1 MRLEYEFAW
10 VPDAPTSS
18 LVYGRHNVGNEKLP
32 YCYTLLKGHGT
43 TILLDCG
50 VNYVSHGR
58 EFMERFNVQNWFSPK
73 EVLAEVGCTPKEID
87 HVILTHAHFDHMGGL
102 ELFPNANFHI
112 QQEELAARVSMMALD
127 RRFRW
132 LLTATDT
139 GDMLCAVQLAREGR
153 MRGIDGNVDNI
164 FPGIDV
170 RIARA
175 LIPPGRNMTSSVT
188 IEDVF
193 VYTGDLLYR
202 HDNMNGGIAGDP
214 MYLPVGLAFGSQTK
228 LIFATHEIM
237 KCTDFDM
244 RRVLMPH
251 EPAMTSMFRRPLLA
265 REVDELIVAL
275 EIWRGRRLGIHVSA
289 ESVGPK
295 QLPRQPHTAHQY
307 LLIRLVR
314 EIVGLDRRRLE
325 DV

>member
-1 MRLEYEFAW
+1 MSDYSIWMLEFAW

-32 YCYTLLKGHGT
+32 YCYTLLKGHGK

-50 VNYVSHGR
+50 VNYASHGR

-73 EVLAEVGCTPKEID
+73 EVLAEVGCTPEEID

-102 ELFPNANFHI
+102 ELFPNATFHI
-112 QQEELAARVSMMALD
+112 QQEELAAWVSMMALD
-127 RRFRW
+127 
-132 LLTATDT
+132 
-139 GDMLCAVQLAREGR
+139 MIYAVQLTREGR

-170 RIARA
+170 RIARDTHTA
-175 LIPPGRNMTSSVT
+175 GSQYVVIRNDGKSTSD
-188 IEDVF
+188 DVF

-202 HDNMNGGIAGDP
+202 HDNMHGGIAGDP

-237 KCTDFDM
+237 KCADFDM
-244 RRVLMPH
+244 RRVLTPH
-251 EPAMTSMFRRPLLA
+251 EPAMTNVYPSRTTKNGHYLIEVTLA
-265 REVDELIVAL
+265 EGQQSYV
-275 EIWRGRRLGIHVSA
+275 
-289 ESVGPK
+289 
-295 QLPRQPHTAHQY
+295 
-307 LLIRLVR
+307 
-314 EIVGLDRRRLE
+314 
-325 DV
+325 